1 MAPRYTNN
9 EVPPY
14 GSWDSSEELS
24 SILLNAPQVGQVRRL
39 RIGDCLFQ
47 QGEVLRSFHLVRSGV
62 FHSKILRG
70 DGSEILVE
78 IFGPGAVVGEGP
90 AFSGAKR
97 GTSVQAV
104 SDAVISI
111 YTAEEMTEC
120 FTLQPEIAVALI
132 KLLGLKNRM
141 LLNRISSIT
150 SPQPLF
156 RVASLLYQLA
166 NHGSRNALTADG
178 ARSLPSVS
186 LSHEAI
192 ASMTA
197 LSRVTVTR
205 AMTKL
210 LECSA
215 IIEARKGH
223 VTVNLANLR
232 EILKSS

>member
-1 MAPRYTNN
+1 MLMR
-9 EVPPY
+9 
-14 GSWDSSEELS
+14 
-24 SILLNAPQVGQVRRL
+24 APQIGTVSRLKVGE
-39 RIGDCLFQ
+39 CLFQ
-47 QGEVLRSFHLVRSGV
+47 QGEVLRRFHLVRSGV
-62 FHSKILRG
+62 FHSRILRP

-97 GTSVQAV
+97 GTFVQAV
-104 SDAVISI
+104 SESMVSS

-120 FTLQPEIAVALI
+120 FARQPEIAVSLI

-166 NHGSRNALTADG
+166 NHGSRLEPAPENAG
-178 ARSLPSVS
+178 SFPFVCF
-186 LSHEAI
+186 SHEAI

-197 LSRVTVTR
+197 LSRVSVTR
-205 AMTKL
+205 AMAKL
-210 LECSA
+210 QDRGA
-215 IIEARKGH
+215 IVEARKSH
-223 VTVNLANLR
+223 VTVNLAALR
-232 EILKSS
+232 EVLKNS

>member
-1 MAPRYTNN
+1 MASRHTNN

-24 SILLNAPQVGQVRRL
+24 SILLSAPQIGKIRRL
-39 RIGDCLFQ
+39 EAGDCLFQ

-62 FHSKILRG
+62 FHSKILRS
-70 DGSEILVE
+70 DGSVMLVE
-78 IFGPGAVVGEGP
+78 IFGPDAVVGEGS
-90 AFSGAKR
+90 AFSGANR
-97 GTSVQAV
+97 GTTVQAV

-120 FTLQPEIAVALI
+120 FTQQPEIAVALI

-150 SPQPLF
+150 SPQPLL

-166 NHGSRNALTADG
+166 NHGSRQAPMSD
-178 ARSLPSVS
+178 RSREFPSVS
-186 LSHEAI
+186 LSHESI

-197 LSRVTVTR
+197 LSRVSVTR
-205 AMTKL
+205 AMAKL
-210 LECSA
+210 LEHGS
-215 IIEARKGH
+215 IVESRKSH
-223 VTVNLANLR
+223 VTVNLASLR
-232 EILKSS
+232 DVLKNN